1 MPSSPVLV
9 VFAGG
14 MGGSPVE
21 ELLAGALRAAALDSI
36 EEALATG
43 AFAGAVLVTD
53 SPELAAAAPAGVTAD
68 IDEGAFHFGRR
79 LAGVVERHG
88 IECPVYIG
96 AGSVPLLKGSDFAA
110 LARHLE
116 GAQRTVISNNFFSG
130 DLVAFRPGGAIHDV
144 EPAERDNALP
154 RLLRDGAG
162 LSSQELPRT
171 TASQFNID
179 SPADLALLAL
189 RGGVGPRLQR
199 LLESCRLDVAPYE
212 RCLPYLTDPK
222 AEVLVAGRV
231 GSQVWQYLEREMACR
246 VRVFS
251 EERGM
256 AAAGRDLTGRARSL
270 LGYHLAR
277 VGSRRF
283 FEEVASLADCAFL
296 DTRVLVANAG
306 ASPSRADRFLS
317 DLGRHQEVQDP
328 FLREFTEAAMQ
339 APVPV
344 VLGGHSLMSGGLM
357 ALTEAAWREYDRA
370 VEPGKPSD

>member
-1 MPSSPVLV
+1 MSSSPVLV

-21 ELLAGALRAAALDSI
+21 ELLAEALHAAALDSI

-68 IDEGAFHFGRR
+68 VDEGPFHFGRR
-79 LAGVVERHG
+79 LAAVIERHR
-88 IECPVYIG
+88 IDDPVYFG
-96 AGSVPLLKGSDFAA
+96 AGSVPLLTGSDFAA

-116 GAQRTVISNNFFSG
+116 GSPRTVISNNFFSG
-130 DLVAFRPGGAIHDV
+130 DLIAFRPGAAIHDV
-144 EPAERDNALP
+144 EPPTRDNALP
-154 RLLRDGAG
+154 RLLREGAG
-162 LSSQELPRT
+162 LASQELPRT

-179 SPADLALLAL
+179 SPADLGLLAL
-189 RGGVGPRLQR
+189 RGGTGPRLGR
-199 LLESCRLDVAPYE
+199 LLESRPPDVAFYE
-212 RCLPYLTDPK
+212 RCMPYLTQPK

-231 GSQVWQYLEREMACR
+231 GSQVWQYLERETACR

-256 AAAGRDLTGRARSL
+256 AAAARDRVGRARSL
-270 LGYHLAR
+270 LGYHLAQ

-283 FEEVASLADCAFL
+283 FEEVASLADCAFI
-296 DTRVLVANAG
+296 DTRVLLAHAG
-306 ASPSRADRFLS
+306 IRPSRADRFLS
-317 DLGRHQEVQDP
+317 DLGRHQEIDDP
-328 FLREFTEAAMQ
+328 FLREFTEAAAQ

-344 VLGGHSLMSGGLM
+344 VLGGHSLMAGGLM
-357 ALTEAAWREYDRA
+357 ALTEAAWREYDKA
-370 VEPGKPSD
+370 VDPRKPPD